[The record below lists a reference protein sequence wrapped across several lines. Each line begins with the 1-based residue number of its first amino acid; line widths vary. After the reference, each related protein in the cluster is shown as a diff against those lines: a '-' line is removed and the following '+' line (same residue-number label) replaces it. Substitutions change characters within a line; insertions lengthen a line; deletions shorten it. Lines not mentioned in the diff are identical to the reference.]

1 MAQFG
6 QQALD
11 WDPLILRDAFQEA
24 FSCKLSQMGFDKLQ
38 AGVSLIG
45 TNLFQ
50 QSIEVFLACTSLYSN
65 KRVRGQELP
74 YVSLKD
80 CCWAVFCYKELI
92 DYDEKQE
99 GPFDPDIVMY
109 IQAIMNK
116 DGISQLPQF
125 MDFAR
130 LDDQTITN
138 IQENLVSDVQAFEAY
153 NRRQQQQVNEIKAYI
168 KDKQKELAVQL
179 AQLQDI
185 LKNKE
190 KGFKRAKK

>member
-24 FSCKLSQMGFDKLQ
+24 FSCKLTQMGFDKLQ

-50 QSIEVFLACTSLYSN
+50 QSIEVFLACTSLYAN

-92 DYDEKQE
+92 GYDEKQD

-125 MDFAR
+125 MSFAN
-130 LDDQTITN
+130 LDDQTMTN

-153 NRRQQQQVNEIKAYI
+153 NRRQQQEVNEIKAYI

-179 AQLQDI
+179 ARFQEI
-185 LKNKE
+185 MKNKE
-190 KGFKRAKK
+190 KGFKTAKK